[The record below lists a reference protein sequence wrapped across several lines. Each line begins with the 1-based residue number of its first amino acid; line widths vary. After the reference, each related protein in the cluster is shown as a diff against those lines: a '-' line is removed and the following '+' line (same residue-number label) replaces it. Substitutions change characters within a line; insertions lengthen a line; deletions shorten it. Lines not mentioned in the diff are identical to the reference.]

1 MYAKLGRLVT
11 ETFLHLQQCV
21 HSPERQKFASRGQ
34 SSTLGTNKYCKQYP
48 QDFPNFLAK
57 WRLLLNGHLVL
68 VMSLLADGAL
78 ALSRQRREHDDD
90 GVVPGRVA
98 NKVTELVAVQ
108 PGVNVV
114 IKKLFKTKIWIFVT
128 KNCFL

>member
-1 MYAKLGRLVT
+1 
-11 ETFLHLQQCV
+11 
-21 HSPERQKFASRGQ
+21 
-34 SSTLGTNKYCKQYP
+34 
-48 QDFPNFLAK
+48 
-57 WRLLLNGHLVL
+57 
-68 VMSLLADGAL
+68 MSLLADGAL

-114 IKKLFKTKIWIFVT
+114 IKKLYKTKIWIFVT